1 MHSQLSFSSSYIWY
15 IFFQPYKTFFLLIFP
30 YNFRV
35 SLRLIKPLVRSK
47 DDILLFCRSC
57 QREKCTLVYRSIS
70 SFNVKMEVVR
80 TYETLAN
87 FCPNAC
93 VCRDVREKY
102 FLHTHARIHTQ
113 THIHKHTQTHTHTHT
128 HTPSHPPTPAY
139 IHRHTQ
145 NSKFARREYGSKSST
160 GKNILNIT
168 QGNVAVFRRRARN
181 YIQIETWGGFV
192 GPSGR
197 FFDRPVLR
205 HICGKFT

>member
-1 MHSQLSFSSSYIWY
+1 MRLRHCDLLNIRILKLLNYLFYLFTLLDKKMHSQLSFSSSYIWY

-113 THIHKHTQTHTHTHT
+113 THIHKHTHTHTFPPTHLCIHTQTHT
-128 HTPSHPPTPAY
+128 
-139 IHRHTQ
+139 
-145 NSKFARREYGSKSST
+145 KFKICKAW
-160 GKNILNIT
+160 IW
-168 QGNVAVFRRRARN
+168 QQVFNR
-181 YIQIETWGGFV
+181 
-192 GPSGR
+192 
-197 FFDRPVLR
+197 
-205 HICGKFT
+205 